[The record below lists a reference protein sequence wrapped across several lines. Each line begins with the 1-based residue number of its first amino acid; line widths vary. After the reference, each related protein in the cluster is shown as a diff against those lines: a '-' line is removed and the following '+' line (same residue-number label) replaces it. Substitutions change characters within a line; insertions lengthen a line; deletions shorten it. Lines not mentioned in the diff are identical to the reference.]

1 MSNAVEAARITLK
14 GATEL
19 LGMASGSSSSASSS
33 TGAQGN
39 SGSMIAM
46 TIMGVLGIALYIWS
60 AITVANAHSASQDFG
75 VLKNTIPTLIGQ
87 TLVATLL
94 LYAAM
99 LMYVIQD
106 LHVTIYILIAM
117 VFLTFAFAY
126 GAVAIAAMSR

>member
-1 MSNAVEAARITLK
+1 MGNLFGKSPEISEGSEISK
-14 GATEL
+14 GSKGPETSI
-19 LGMASGSSSSASSS
+19 LGS

-39 SGSMIAM
+39 SGSMIVMA
-46 TIMGVLGIALYIWS
+46 IMGLLGISVYIWS
-60 AITVANAHSASQDFG
+60 AVTVAKAHSSSQDFG

-94 LYAAM
+94 LYGAM

-106 LHVTIYILIAM
+106 LNVTIYILIAM